1 MGIFLSYVF
10 LGLSLSAP
18 MGPINAAQLEKGIRS
33 GVFHAWIL
41 GIGALL
47 ADVIYMALIYLG
59 VIHFLEKDI
68 IKLFLWSFGAF
79 VLIYTGIESLK
90 NANQISISNTRND
103 DSIIKS
109 FFSGFF
115 MSLSNPLT
123 ILFWL
128 GIFGSIL
135 AKAASS
141 YSKEQLLLYSFGTIL
156 GIFIWDIMMASTSS
170 IFRKILNTRIL
181 SLITVISGISLII
194 YGLYLVFKLTKS
206 FSIASII

>member
-33 GVFHAWIL
+33 GFFHAWIL

-141 YSKEQLLLYSFGTIL
+141 YNKEQLLLYSFGIIL
-156 GIFIWDIMMASTSS
+156 GIFIWDITMASTSS
-170 IFRKILNTRIL
+170 IFRKILNVRIL
-181 SLITVISGISLII
+181 SLITVVSGISLII
-194 YGLYLVFKLTKS
+194 YGLYFGFQTYQ
-206 FSIASII
+206 IIFQ

>member
-18 MGPINAAQLEKGIRS
+18 IGPINAAQLEKGIRN
-33 GVFHAWIL
+33 GFFHAWIL
-41 GIGALL
+41 GIGALI
-47 ADVIYMALIYLG
+47 ADIFYMILIYLG
-59 VIHFLEKDI
+59 VIHFLEEDI
-68 IKLFLWSFGAF
+68 IKLFLWCFGAF
-79 VLIYTGIESLK
+79 VLIYTGVESLRST
-90 NANQISISNTRND
+90 NEISIKRSQNN
-103 DSIIKS
+103 DSIIKT

-141 YSKEQLLLYSFGTIL
+141 YNKEQLLLYSIGIIL
-156 GIFIWDIMMASTSS
+156 GILLWDLTIASTSS
-170 IFRKILNTRIL
+170 IFRKILDTRLL
-181 SLITVISGISLII
+181 SIITVISGISLII
-194 YGLYLVFKLTKS
+194 YGIYFG
-206 FSIASII
+206 FQAFQIIS

>member
-33 GVFHAWIL
+33 GFFHAWIL

-141 YSKEQLLLYSFGTIL
+141 YNKEQLLLYSFGIIL
-156 GIFIWDIMMASTSS
+156 GIFIWDITMASTSS
-170 IFRKILNTRIL
+170 IFRKILNSRIL
-181 SLITVISGISLII
+181 SLITVVSGISLII
-194 YGLYLVFKLTKS
+194 YGLYFGFQTYQ
-206 FSIASII
+206 IIFQ

>member
-33 GVFHAWIL
+33 GFFHAWIL

-90 NANQISISNTRND
+90 NANQINISNTRNN

-141 YSKEQLLLYSFGTIL
+141 YNKEQLLLYSFGTIL
-156 GIFIWDIMMASTSS
+156 GIFIWDITMASTSS

-194 YGLYLVFKLTKS
+194 YGLYFGFQTYQ
-206 FSIASII
+206 IIFQ

>member
-33 GVFHAWIL
+33 GFFHAWIL

-47 ADVIYMALIYLG
+47 ADVIYMTLIYLG

-109 FFSGFF
+109 FFFWFF
-115 MSLSNPLT
+115 YVFIESIDN
-123 ILFWL
+123 
-128 GIFGSIL
+128 SIL
-135 AKAASS
+135 AWNFRL
-141 YSKEQLLLYSFGTIL
+141 YISKSRFFL
-156 GIFIWDIMMASTSS
+156 
-170 IFRKILNTRIL
+170 
-181 SLITVISGISLII
+181 
-194 YGLYLVFKLTKS
+194 
-206 FSIASII
+206 

>member
-1 MGIFLSYVF
+1 
-10 LGLSLSAP
+10 
-18 MGPINAAQLEKGIRS
+18 
-33 GVFHAWIL
+33 
-41 GIGALL
+41 
-47 ADVIYMALIYLG
+47 MALIYLG

-90 NANQISISNTRND
+90 MR
-103 DSIIKS
+103 IKLALVILKMTIQLLKAFLVS
-109 FFSGFF
+109 F

-141 YSKEQLLLYSFGTIL
+141 YNKEQLLLYSL
-156 GIFIWDIMMASTSS
+156 GLF
-170 IFRKILNTRIL
+170 
-181 SLITVISGISLII
+181 
-194 YGLYLVFKLTKS
+194 
-206 FSIASII
+206 

>member
-33 GVFHAWIL
+33 GFFHAWIL

-79 VLIYTGIESLK
+79 VLIYTGIESVK

-109 FFSGFF
+109 FFLVFYVF
-115 MSLSNPLT
+115 IEPINN
-123 ILFWL
+123 
-128 GIFGSIL
+128 SIL
-135 AKAASS
+135 AWHFRL
-141 YSKEQLLLYSFGTIL
+141 YISKSRFFL
-156 GIFIWDIMMASTSS
+156 
-170 IFRKILNTRIL
+170 
-181 SLITVISGISLII
+181 
-194 YGLYLVFKLTKS
+194 
-206 FSIASII
+206 

>member
-33 GVFHAWIL
+33 GFFHAWIL

-103 DSIIKS
+103 DSVIKS

-141 YSKEQLLLYSFGTIL
+141 YNKEQLLLYSFGIIL
-156 GIFIWDIMMASTSS
+156 GIFIWDITMASTSS

-181 SLITVISGISLII
+181 SLITVVSGISLII
-194 YGLYLVFKLTKS
+194 YGLYFGFQTYQ
-206 FSIASII
+206 IIFQ

>member
-1 MGIFLSYVF
+1 MLYVGIFLSYVF

-33 GVFHAWIL
+33 GFFHAWIL

-141 YSKEQLLLYSFGTIL
+141 YNKEQLLLYSFGTIL
-156 GIFIWDIMMASTSS
+156 GIFIWDITMASTSS

-194 YGLYLVFKLTKS
+194 YGLYFGFQTYQ
-206 FSIASII
+206 IIFQ

>member
-33 GVFHAWIL
+33 GFFHAWIL

-47 ADVIYMALIYLG
+47 ADVIYMAFIYLG

-156 GIFIWDIMMASTSS
+156 GIFIWDITMASTSS

-194 YGLYLVFKLTKS
+194 YGLYFGFQTYQ
-206 FSIASII
+206 IIFQ